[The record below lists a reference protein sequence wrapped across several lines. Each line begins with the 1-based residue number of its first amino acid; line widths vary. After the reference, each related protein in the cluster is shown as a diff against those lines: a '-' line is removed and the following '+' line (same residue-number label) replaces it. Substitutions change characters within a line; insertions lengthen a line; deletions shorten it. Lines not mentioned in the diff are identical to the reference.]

1 MRKHV
6 LITGGAGFIGRT
18 LAARMR
24 SEFEVRVFDS
34 YSRGQASTVH
44 KLDDVHYVTGDI
56 LDNES
61 LKSAMDG
68 CDIVVHAAGVAG
80 IDTVGKSPVTTLRV
94 NALGTDSVLRAAVES
109 DVSDRV
115 ICFSTSEVFG
125 EFAFNV
131 SEKDSTRV
139 GPAGEPRWTYA
150 ASKLLAEHLAFAYW
164 FEYKLPTV
172 VVRPFNVYGP
182 GQIGEGAIRK
192 FVVRALAGE
201 DLHIYG
207 QGNQIRAWCFI
218 EDFVQGLMCTV
229 QNAAAVGDSFNI
241 GNARAVATTLDLAQR
256 VIDLTG
262 SLSRIVHL
270 SPLVTDIQVRV
281 PDTTKAQELLGFEA
295 QVGLQEGLLRTI
307 KDFRNES

>member
-1 MRKHV
+1 MHQLEDVQYVAGDV
-6 LITGGAGFIGRT
+6 LDT
-18 LAARMR
+18 
-24 SEFEVRVFDS
+24 
-34 YSRGQASTVH
+34 
-44 KLDDVHYVTGDI
+44 
-56 LDNES
+56 ES
-61 LKSAMDG
+61 LKLAMQG
-68 CDIVVHAAGVAG
+68 CDVVIHAAGVAG

-109 DVSDRV
+109 NVSDRV

-150 ASKLLAEHLAFAYW
+150 ASKLFAEHLAFAYW
-164 FEYKLPTV
+164 YEHELPTV

-192 FVVRALAGE
+192 FVGRALAGE
-201 DLHIYG
+201 DLHING

-218 EDFVQGLMCTV
+218 EDFVQGIMCTI
-229 QNAAAVGDSFNI
+229 QNPAAVGDSFNI

-256 VIDLTG
+256 IIDITG

-270 SPLVTDIQVRV
+270 PPLVTDIQVRV

-295 QVGLQEGLLRTI
+295 QVGLQEGLLRTVNNY
-307 KDFRNES
+307 RNES